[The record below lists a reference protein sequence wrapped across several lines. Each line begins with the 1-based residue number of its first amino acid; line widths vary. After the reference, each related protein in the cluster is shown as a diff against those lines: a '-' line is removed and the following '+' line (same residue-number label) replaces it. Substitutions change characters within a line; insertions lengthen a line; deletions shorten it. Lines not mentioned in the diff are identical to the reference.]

1 MHHILIVDDNVKLCH
16 SLSRNFTQYEY
27 TCYTA
32 YDTSSALRIYLDEE
46 IDLVLLDVRLGE
58 ENGLDLMQQL
68 RELNHDLP
76 VIMITAFATVEAAV
90 QSIKFGAFD
99 YIQKPINFKKLLKIV
114 ENALQLLVLK
124 NENDRLKNRLHE
136 LSTPIIS
143 NNPEMLKLHRKA
155 QKLAPTELPILI
167 YGESGTGKELIADYI
182 HRNSN
187 RSSSEIV
194 KINCSAFPES
204 LLDNELF
211 GHEKGAYTG
220 ADSAYK
226 GVFERAH
233 RCTLF
238 LDEIGDMPLS
248 IQAKILRTIQ
258 NGEIRRLGGKHKISV
273 DIRFLA
279 ATNKELE
286 SLIHKHN
293 FRSDLFY
300 RLNAATLYLPP
311 LRERKDDIPLLA
323 DFFLKEFGRINGI
336 NTVVLDERVLT
347 HLLEY
352 DWPGNIRELKNT
364 INYAATVSTDE
375 RITLDDLPPRFVS
388 NTTGRA
394 SDINVR
400 ERVEREL
407 IVSMLRKTNQNKTK
421 AAQLLNMSRKTLYN
435 KMTRYEIS
443 TATN

>member
-16 SLSRNFTQYEY
+16 GLSRNFTQYEY
-27 TCYTA
+27 TCFSA
-32 YDTSSALRIYLDEE
+32 HDTSSALRIFLDEE

-68 RELNHDLP
+68 RELNHNLP

-124 NENDRLKNRLHE
+124 NENDRLKHRLHE

-143 NNPEMLKLHRKA
+143 NNPEILKLRRKA

-258 NGEIRRLGGKHKISV
+258 NGEIRRLGGKQKISV

-279 ATNKELE
+279 ATNKDLE
-286 SLIHKHN
+286 SLIHNYN

-323 DFFLKEFGRINGI
+323 DFFLQEFGKINGI
-336 NTVVLDERVLT
+336 NTLALEERVLT

-394 SDINVR
+394 SAINVR

-407 IVSMLRKTNQNKTK
+407 IISMLRKTNQNKTK

>member
-1 MHHILIVDDNVKLCH
+1 MHHILIVDDNIKLCN

-27 TCYTA
+27 TCSA
-32 YDTSSALRIYLDEE
+32 AHDTSSALRIYLDEE
-46 IDLVLLDVRLGE
+46 IDLVLLDVRLGG
-58 ENGLDLMQQL
+58 ENGLDLLQQL
-68 RELNHDLP
+68 KELNHNLP

-99 YIQKPINFKKLLKIV
+99 YIQKPINFKKLLKNV

-124 NENDRLKNRLHE
+124 KENDRLKHRLHE

-143 NNPEMLKLHRKA
+143 NNPEMLKLRRKA

-182 HRNSN
+182 HSNSS
-187 RSSSEIV
+187 RSSNEIV

-220 ADSAYK
+220 ADSTYK

-258 NGEIRRLGGKHKISV
+258 NGEIRRLGGKEKISV

-311 LRERKDDIPLLA
+311 LRERKDDIPPLV
-323 DFFLKEFGRINGI
+323 DYFLQQFVRTNGSKP
-336 NTVVLDERVLT
+336 VVLDERVLT
-347 HLLEY
+347 HILEY

-364 INYAATVSTDE
+364 INYAATVSTDD

-388 NTTGRA
+388 NTTGRSSSA
-394 SDINVR
+394 NLR

-407 IVSMLRKTNQNKTK
+407 IISMLRKTNQNKTK

-443 TATN
+443 TTVN

>member
-1 MHHILIVDDNVKLCH
+1 MHQILIVDDITKLCH

-27 TCYTA
+27 TCFTA
-32 YDTSSALRIYLDEE
+32 ENSSAALNIFLNNE

-58 ENGLDLMQQL
+58 ENGLDLLQQL
-68 RELNHDLP
+68 MDLDKNLP

-90 QSIKFGAFD
+90 RSIKVGAFD

-114 ENALQLLVLK
+114 ENALQLSELRVENEKLK
-124 NENDRLKNRLHE
+124 HRLYE
-136 LSTPIIS
+136 FSEPIVS
-143 NNPEMLKLHRKA
+143 NNPEILKLGSKA
-155 QKLAPTELPILI
+155 KKLAPTELPILI
-167 YGESGTGKELIADYI
+167 YGESGTGKELIADFI
-182 HRNSN
+182 HANSK
-187 RSSSEIV
+187 RSSNEIV

-211 GHEKGAYTG
+211 GHERGAYTG
-220 ADSAYK
+220 ADSIYK

-258 NGEIRRLGGKHKISV
+258 NCEIRRLGGKEKISV
-273 DIRFLA
+273 DIRFLT
-279 ATNKELE
+279 ATNKDLE
-286 SLIHKHN
+286 SLIYEKK
-293 FRSDLFY
+293 FREDLFY

-311 LRERKDDIPLLA
+311 LRERKDDIPLLV
-323 DFFLKEFGRINGI
+323 DHFLHEFSRNNGS
-336 NTVVLDERVLT
+336 NTRLLDERVLA

-364 INYAATVSTDE
+364 LNYAATVSTHE
-375 RITLDDLPPRFVS
+375 TITIDDLPPRFMNGS
-388 NTTGRA
+388 GYA
-394 SDINVR
+394 SAQNVR

-407 IVSMLRKTNQNKTK
+407 IMSMLRKTNHNKTK

-435 KMTRYEIS
+435 KMMRYEIPGS
-443 TATN
+443 AK

>member
-1 MHHILIVDDNVKLCH
+1 MHHILIVDDNTKLCR
-16 SLSRNFTQYEY
+16 SLSRNFTQYDY
-27 TCYTA
+27 TCSSA
-32 YDTSSALRIYLDEE
+32 QDMSSALRIFLDEE

-58 ENGLDLMQQL
+58 ENGLDLLQQL
-68 RELNHDLP
+68 AELNNNLP

-114 ENALQLLVLK
+114 ENALQLQVLK
-124 NENDRLKNRLHE
+124 DENEKLKHRLHE

-143 NNPEMLKLHRKA
+143 NNPEILKLCRKA
-155 QKLAPTELPILI
+155 KKLAPTELPILI

-182 HRNSN
+182 HGNSN

-238 LDEIGDMPLS
+238 LDEIGDMPLA

-258 NGEIRRLGGKHKISV
+258 NCEIRRLGGKEKISV

-279 ATNKELE
+279 ATNKDLE
-286 SLIHKHN
+286 SLIHKQN
-293 FRSDLFY
+293 FRHDLFY
-300 RLNAATLYLPP
+300 RLNAATLYVPP

-323 DFFLKEFGRINGI
+323 DYFLREFGRIKGVDAI
-336 NTVVLDERVLT
+336 VLDERVLS

-364 INYAATVSTDE
+364 INYAATVSTDA
-375 RITLDDLPPRFVS
+375 RITLDDLPPRFVQDTVGGES
-388 NTTGRA
+388 TP
-394 SDINVR
+394 NVR

-407 IVSMLRKTNQNKTK
+407 IISVLRKTNHNKTK
-421 AAQLLNMSRKTLYN
+421 TAQLLNMSRKTLYN